1 MLGKLYVLLS
11 LALNLILNEAR
22 LGAEYKFHENIGKK
36 NSLMQFQD
44 YYKKEL
50 CVCVCPYACAHVCMH
65 VFLLENIQ
73 QLSHHLPV

>member
-50 CVCVCPYACAHVCMH
+50 CVCVHTLVHMCACMYSCWRI
-65 VFLLENIQ
+65 F
-73 QLSHHLPV
+73 SS